1 MKKIEKVS
9 IIGLGAIG
17 AAYASKIY
25 ESDSKSLQIIADSE
39 RIERY
44 KAEGFNVNGNHYEFN
59 YITPEENTEP
69 ADLILVAV
77 KYSGLQQAIKDMK
90 KHVGPQTIILSLMNG
105 IASEEMI
112 AATYG
117 DENLLYGMCV
127 AIDAL
132 REGNS
137 IQFSSIGKICFGEEM
152 NTTYSPNV
160 QLVKEFFGQVKIP
173 YEIPENML
181 RTMWWKFMINVGVN
195 QTSAVLRGNY
205 QVFQEVPK
213 ARQLMIDAMQEVVT
227 LSEKVGI
234 NLTSKDIDEFLVILD
249 TLSPQGK
256 TSMLQDIEAGRK
268 TEVEYLAG
276 KVSELGQYYLIPTPI
291 NDMLL
296 NLINI
301 IEQAA
306 LMNKGK

>member
-44 KAEGFNVNGNHYEFN
+44 KSEGFNVNGNHYEFN

-127 AIDAL
+127 AIDAV
-132 REGNS
+132 RERNT
-137 IQFSSIGKICFGEEM
+137 IQFSGIGKICFGEEL
-152 NTTYSPNV
+152 NTTHSPNV
-160 QLVKEFFGQVKIP
+160 QLVKEFFEQVKIP

-249 TLSPQGK
+249 ALSPQGK

-276 KVSELGQYYLIPTPI
+276 KVSELGQHYLIPTPI

-306 LMNKGK
+306 LVNKGK